1 MNETGSQWR
10 KELVKQAAGIYVAN
24 PHVDAIILG
33 GSTAR
38 NHADK
43 FSDIEIGVFWHQPPT
58 DKERDEMA
66 RRTGGDVLRLYPY
79 DEQEQVWSDDLML
92 GRKSIAEVN
101 SGVLLEVAHYTNK
114 FVEDTLEEVLVKHNA
129 DELKQ
134 NLISGILDGVPLKAS
149 NSLERWKT
157 RAMNYPDGLAVA
169 VVGRHAQIDH
179 FWRWH
184 MWLQRGPN
192 MMMFYNSFVQIEE
205 KILHMLLGLN
215 RVYYFGFKWLDVVI
229 SRMSIKPS
237 DLAHRLKEVYT
248 LPPEDGAKSI
258 VKLVDETYALIDQHM
273 PEIDVRWLRRVFHY
287 ERPSWEQK
295 PPVLNW

>member
-10 KELVKQAAGIYVAN
+10 KELVKQAARIYQAN
-24 PHVDAIILG
+24 PHVDAVILG

-38 NHADK
+38 NHADR
-43 FSDIEIGVFWHQPPT
+43 FSDIEIGVFWRQPPT

-66 RRTGGDVLRLYPY
+66 NQTGGDVLRLYPY

-92 GRKSIAEVN
+92 GRKSSEEAN
-101 SGVLLEVAHYTNK
+101 SGVLVEIVHYTKN
-114 FVEDTLEEVLVKHNA
+114 FIEDTLEQVLVRHNP

-134 NLISGILDGVPLKAS
+134 NLISGILDGLPLKTS

-157 RAMNYPDGLAVA
+157 QATNYPDGLAIA
-169 VVGRHAQIDH
+169 VVRRHAQIDH
-179 FWRWH
+179 FMRWRMLLH
-184 MWLQRGPN
+184 RGPN
-192 MMMFYNSFVQIEE
+192 MMMLYNSFVQVEE
-205 KILHMLLGLN
+205 KILHVLLGLN
-215 RVYYFGFKWLDVVI
+215 KVYYFGFKWLDVVVN
-229 SRMSIKPS
+229 RMSVKPS
-237 DLAHRLKEVYT
+237 NLVHRLQEVYI

-258 VKLVDETYALIDQHM
+258 VKLVDEAYDLIEQRM
-273 PEIDVRWLRRVFHY
+273 PEVDVKWLRRVFHY

>member
-10 KELVKQAAGIYVAN
+10 KELAKQAAGIYVAN

-92 GRKSIAEVN
+92 GRKSIAEAN

-169 VVGRHAQIDH
+169 VVRRHAQIDH
-179 FWRWH
+179 FWRWQ

-192 MMMFYNSFVQIEE
+192 MMMFYKSFVQIEE

-229 SRMSIKPS
+229 SRMSIKPA
-237 DLAHRLKEVYT
+237 DVAQRLQEAYT

-258 VKLVDETYALIDQHM
+258 VKLVDETYALIEQHM
-273 PEIDVRWLRRVFHY
+273 PEIDVRWLRRVFHD
-287 ERPSWEQK
+287 ERPSWEKK

>member
-10 KELVKQAAGIYVAN
+10 KELVKQAAEIYQAN
-24 PHVDAIILG
+24 PYVDAIILG

-38 NHADK
+38 NHADR
-43 FSDIEIGVFWHQPPT
+43 FSDVEIGVFWHQPPT
-58 DKERDEMA
+58 DKERHEMA
-66 RRTGGDVLRLYPY
+66 KQTGGDVLRLYPY
-79 DEQEQVWSDDLML
+79 DEHEQVWSDDLML
-92 GRKSIAEVN
+92 GRKSIAEAN

-114 FVEDTLEEVLVKHNA
+114 FVEDTLEEVLVKHNP

-134 NLISGILDGVPLKAS
+134 NLISGILDGIPLKTS
-149 NSLERWKT
+149 NSLERWKSQ
-157 RAMNYPDGLAVA
+157 AMNYPDGLAIA
-169 VVGRHAQIDH
+169 VVRRHAQIDH
-179 FWRWH
+179 FWRWQ

-192 MMMFYNSFVQIEE
+192 MLMFYKSFVQIEE
-205 KILHMLLGLN
+205 QILHMLLGLN
-215 RVYYFGFKWLDVVI
+215 RVYFFGFKWLDVVI

-237 DLAHRLKEVYT
+237 DLAHRFQEVYT
-248 LPPEDGAKSI
+248 LPPEDGANSI
-258 VKLVDETYALIDQHM
+258 VKLVDETYALIEQHM